1 MVRVGRKGVRVTV
14 VILDLPEKYRYDRA
28 KPVRTEFVKSEKHD
42 ICIATTPNQEII
54 YPYTLN
60 LSPGA
65 GASETWSFCYVEEAK
80 TWVRVVRS
88 LLKKLDLYAGSC

>member
-1 MVRVGRKGVRVTV
+1 VVKVGRKGTRVTV
-14 VILDLPEKYRYDRA
+14 EILSLPKKYRYYRA
-28 KPVRTEFVKSEKHD
+28 NSVRTEFAKSEKHD
-42 ICIATTPNQEII
+42 ICIATTTNQAII

-88 LLKKLDLYAGSC
+88 LLKKLNLYAGSC

>member
-14 VILDLPEKYRYDRA
+14 EILDLPEKYRYARA
-28 KPVRTEFVKSEKHD
+28 KSSRTEFVKSEKHN
-42 ICIATTPNQEII
+42 ICIATTSNREII

-80 TWVRVVRS
+80 TWVRVVRG
-88 LLKKLDLYAGSC
+88 LLKKLELYAGSC

>member
-1 MVRVGRKGVRVTV
+1 VVRVGRKGVRITV
-14 VILDLPEKYRYDRA
+14 EILGLPEKYRYARA
-28 KPVRTEFVKSEKHD
+28 NSVRTEFVKSKKHG
-42 ICIATTPNQEII
+42 ICIATTTGQEII